1 MTSHEDSLVGDATE
15 QRHHLVPRNRFGG
28 FMVLLVVVSVL
39 SLVAGVAIG
48 SVTVPLRDVVDVVLD
63 RLWPWYVAGERG
75 VNDQIIWD
83 IRTPRALL
91 GFVVGAALSVTGA
104 VLQALVRNPL
114 ADPYIL
120 GVAAGASLGA
130 VTVLVLGTGAAA
142 GLGVSGAAFAG
153 ALLALLAVFVLGRQG
168 ETLVPTKLILAGV
181 ALSYVLHSVTSYL
194 QIIAEPNRIQ
204 GVLVWLLG
212 TLTLAGW
219 GDLGLPAIVTVLSTG
234 WLLVRARPLNA
245 LLMGDEAA
253 ASLGVD
259 LRRFRTELLVV
270 SSLLVAVVVAVS
282 GSIGFVGLMIPHIVR
297 MLVGSDHRRLLPAA
311 AILGGS
317 YLVWVDI
324 LARSIRRPAEV
335 PLSIITAAIGGP
347 FFLWLMRRRAPR
359 SRRSRPPRPGTRR
372 GRGRGGPRRGSG
384 T

>member
-1 MTSHEDSLVGDATE
+1 M
-15 QRHHLVPRNRFGG
+15 
-28 FMVLLVVVSVL
+28 
-39 SLVAGVAIG
+39 
-48 SVTVPLRDVVDVVLD
+48 
-63 RLWPWYVAGERG
+63 
-75 VNDQIIWD
+75 
-83 IRTPRALL
+83 
-91 GFVVGAALSVTGA
+91 
-104 VLQALVRNPL
+104 
-114 ADPYIL
+114 
-120 GVAAGASLGA
+120 
-130 VTVLVLGTGAAA
+130 LVLGTGAAA

-168 ETLVPTKLILAGV
+168 ETLVPTRLILAGV
-181 ALSYVLHSVTSYL
+181 ALSYVLSSVTSYL

-212 TLTLAGW
+212 TLTLSGW
-219 GDLGLPAIVTVLSTG
+219 GDLGLPAIVTLLSTG

-311 AILGGS
+311 ALLGGS

-359 SRRSRPPRPGTRR
+359 SRRSRWPRPGTKH
-372 GRGRGGPRRGSG
+372 GRGRGGSG

>member
-1 MTSHEDSLVGDATE
+1 MVGDAAE
-15 QRHHLVPRNRFGG
+15 QRHHLVPRNRFGA

-39 SLVAGVAIG
+39 SLAAGIAIG

-63 RLWPWYVAGERG
+63 RLWPWYEADERG
-75 VNDQIIWD
+75 VNDQIIWE

-120 GVAAGASLGA
+120 GVASGASLGA
-130 VTVLVLGTGAAA
+130 VTVLVLGSGVAA

-153 ALLALLAVFVLGRQG
+153 ALLALLAVFILGRQG

-181 ALSYVLHSVTSYL
+181 ALSYVLSSVTSYL

-212 TLTLAGW
+212 TLTLSGW

-259 LRRFRTELLVV
+259 LRRFRSELLVV

-311 AILGGS
+311 ALLGGS
-317 YLVWVDI
+317 YLVWIDI
-324 LARSIRRPAEV
+324 LARSIRRPVEV

-359 SRRSRPPRPGTRR
+359 LHVRRCRTISNTERTM
-372 GRGRGGPRRGSG
+372 

>member
-1 MTSHEDSLVGDATE
+1 MTSHEDSVVGDATE
-15 QRHHLVPRNRFGG
+15 QRYHLVSRNRFGA
-28 FMVLLVVVSVL
+28 FMVLLVAVSVL

-63 RLWPWYVAGERG
+63 RLWPWYAAGERG

-91 GFVVGAALSVTGA
+91 GFVVGAALSVTGV

-120 GVAAGASLGA
+120 GVASGASLGA

-142 GLGVSGAAFAG
+142 GLGVSGAAFVG

-168 ETLVPTKLILAGV
+168 ETLVPTRLILAGV
-181 ALSYVLHSVTSYL
+181 ALSYVLSSVTSYL

-212 TLTLAGW
+212 TLTLSGW
-219 GDLGLPAIVTVLSTG
+219 GDLGLPAIVTLLSTG

-311 AILGGS
+311 ALLGGS

-347 FFLWLMRRRAPR
+347 FFLWLMRRRAPG
-359 SRRSRPPRPGTRR
+359 SRQSRLPRPGTKRGRRRGGHRR
-372 GRGRGGPRRGSG
+372 GRG

>member
-1 MTSHEDSLVGDATE
+1 MTSHEVSVVGDAAE
-15 QRHHLVPRNRFGG
+15 QRHHLVPRNRFGA

-39 SLVAGVAIG
+39 SLAAGIAIG

-63 RLWPWYVAGERG
+63 RLWPWYEADERG
-75 VNDQIIWD
+75 VNDQIIWE

-120 GVAAGASLGA
+120 GVASGASLGA
-130 VTVLVLGTGAAA
+130 VTVLVLGSGVAA

-153 ALLALLAVFVLGRQG
+153 ALLALLAVFILGRQG

-181 ALSYVLHSVTSYL
+181 ALSYVLSSVTSYL

-212 TLTLAGW
+212 TLTLSGW

-259 LRRFRTELLVV
+259 LRRFRSELLVV

-311 AILGGS
+311 ALLGGS
-317 YLVWVDI
+317 YLVWIDI
-324 LARSIRRPAEV
+324 LARSIRRPVEV

-359 SRRSRPPRPGTRR
+359 LHVRRCRTISNTERTM
-372 GRGRGGPRRGSG
+372 